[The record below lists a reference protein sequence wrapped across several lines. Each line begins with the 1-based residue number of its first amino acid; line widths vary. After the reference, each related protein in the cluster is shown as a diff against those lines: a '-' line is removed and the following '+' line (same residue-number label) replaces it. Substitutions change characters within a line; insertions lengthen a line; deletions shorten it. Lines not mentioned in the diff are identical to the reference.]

1 MMVLDR
7 VGNRLLVDSSGTA
20 VHQVRPEVAVPA
32 WKSAIA
38 LAARA
43 GVEARLT
50 GMENNRLILE
60 ALSVSP
66 ELASD
71 NWIAGERSDI

>member
-1 MMVLDR
+1 
-7 VGNRLLVDSSGTA
+7 
-20 VHQVRPEVAVPA
+20 
-32 WKSAIA
+32 
-38 LAARA
+38 
-43 GVEARLT
+43 
-50 GMENNRLILE
+50 MENNRLILE